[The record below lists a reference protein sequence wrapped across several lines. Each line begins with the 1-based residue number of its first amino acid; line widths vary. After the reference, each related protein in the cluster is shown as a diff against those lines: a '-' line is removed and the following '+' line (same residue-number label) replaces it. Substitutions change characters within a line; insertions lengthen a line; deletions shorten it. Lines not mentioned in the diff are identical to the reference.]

1 MGCMWFNDRYGR
13 RGRILGGVLLLAI
26 SGLISPAQSREECP
40 PARLPPVSVPH
51 LRRAVSEGTEVV
63 IVAIGSSST
72 QGVMATSRARSYPA
86 VLQAELAKALPDT
99 HIAILNRGIGGQD
112 AAEEAPRLESDVIMA
127 RPSLVIWQ
135 VGANGVM
142 RRTDPAIFKRLVAAG
157 VRKLQAAGVDV
168 ILMDNQRAPA
178 ILNSPDHAKIAQALA
193 EVAVETEA
201 SLFSRNTLMDEWE
214 RDGHP
219 PSLFVSADG
228 LHHND
233 RGYHCVATAL
243 SAAILDGLRSRS
255 SPLTAAA
262 RR

>member
-1 MGCMWFNDRYGR
+1 MWFNDR
-13 RGRILGGVLLLAI
+13 RGCQARVLGGILLLCA
-26 SGLISPAQSREECP
+26 SGLAGPTLAREECP
-40 PARLPPVSVPH
+40 PSQMPPVSVPQ

-72 QGVMATSRARSYPA
+72 QGVMATTRARSYPA
-86 VLQAELAKALPDT
+86 VLQAELTRELPDA

-112 AAEEAPRLESDVIMA
+112 AAEEAPRLESDVIQA

-135 VGANGVM
+135 VGANGAM
-142 RRTDPAIFKRLVAAG
+142 RQTDPTIFKRLVAAG
-157 VRKLQAAGVDV
+157 VRKLQKAGADV

-178 ILNSPDHAKIAQALA
+178 ILNSPGHAKIAQALA

-201 SLFSRNTLMDEWE
+201 SLFSRNTLMDTWE

-243 SAAILDGLRSRS
+243 SGAILDGLRGRS
-255 SPLTAAA
+255 SSLSAAA

>member
-1 MGCMWFNDRYGR
+1 MWFDDRYGR
-13 RGRILGGVLLLAI
+13 RARLLGGLLLLAL
-26 SGLISPAQSREECP
+26 SGLVGPAHSREECP
-40 PARLPPVSVPH
+40 PTRVPPVSVPQ
-51 LRRAVSEGTEVV
+51 LSRAVSEGTELV
-63 IVAIGSSST
+63 IVAVGSSST
-72 QGVMATSRARSYPA
+72 QGAMASSRARSYPA
-86 VLQAELAKALPDT
+86 VLQAELGKALPDT
-99 HIAILNRGIGGQD
+99 HVAILNRGIGGQD
-112 AAEEAPRLESDVIMA
+112 AAEETSRLDSDVIMA
-127 RPSLVIWQ
+127 RPSLVVWQ
-135 VGANGVM
+135 VGANGAI
-142 RRTDPAIFKRLVAAG
+142 RRTDPAVFKRLVAAG
-157 VRKLQAAGVDV
+157 VRKLQAAGADV

-233 RGYHCVATAL
+233 LGYHCVATAL
-243 SAAILDGLRSRS
+243 SAAILDGLRSRGA
-255 SPLTAAA
+255 PLTATAA